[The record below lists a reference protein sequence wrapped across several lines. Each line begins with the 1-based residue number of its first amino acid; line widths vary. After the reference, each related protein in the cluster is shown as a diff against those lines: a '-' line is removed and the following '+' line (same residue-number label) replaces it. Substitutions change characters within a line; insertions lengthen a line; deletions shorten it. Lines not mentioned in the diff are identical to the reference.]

1 MEEEQRVAFFL
12 CQTKG
17 EHSRLSPQE
26 LGNRASLFVQGYAIR
41 IKAVT
46 FFHLS
51 SAKFQKDGVPGK
63 MRVCAG
69 SQVVV
74 S

>member
-1 MEEEQRVAFFL
+1 MALFL

-17 EHSRLSPQE
+17 EHSRLAPQE
-26 LGNRASLFVQGYAIR
+26 LGNRESLFVQGYAIR
-41 IKAVT
+41 IKAIT

-63 MRVCAG
+63 MRECAG